1 MESMGRTGSSCSSP
15 SEDEGVSARTF
26 SCVELP
32 AAGFS
37 ARSLS
42 CATPA
47 EDIAPTCWARIG
59 SCAGPIPDAGDVA
72 RAEEP
77 ALPVVCKKRSRSDL
91 LAESAGAEENIANEL
106 GVGGEDNNLSTTDE
120 DTTNH
125 LSPRCLFPEP
135 AGLEDG
141 ELPPDHPDAIYDTTD
156 LIGRHAGHIFTNAEA
171 DNNPSQIY

>member
-1 MESMGRTGSSCSSP
+1 M
-15 SEDEGVSARTF
+15 SARTF

-32 AAGFS
+32 AVGFS

-47 EDIAPTCWARIG
+47 EDIAPTCWPRIG

-72 RAEEP
+72 PAKEP
-77 ALPVVCKKRSRSDL
+77 ALPAVCKKRSRSDL

>member
-1 MESMGRTGSSCSSP
+1 
-15 SEDEGVSARTF
+15 
-26 SCVELP
+26 
-32 AAGFS
+32 
-37 ARSLS
+37 
-42 CATPA
+42 
-47 EDIAPTCWARIG
+47 
-59 SCAGPIPDAGDVA
+59 
-72 RAEEP
+72 
-77 ALPVVCKKRSRSDL
+77 VCKKRSRSDL